1 MNKPMTVKQLLKFC
15 QEEIKAGYG
24 DCSIMLSDD
33 DEGNGYH
40 YCWYSFSHTTEEELD
55 GFIDEF
61 IDEEIAPKSK
71 TIILG

>member
-15 QEEIKAGYG
+15 QEEIRAGHG
-24 DCSIMLSDD
+24 DCSVLLSDD
-33 DEGNGYH
+33 DEGNGHH
-40 YCWYSFSHTTEEELD
+40 YCCQSFTHTTEEELD

-61 IDEEIAPKSK
+61 IDEEIAPKNK